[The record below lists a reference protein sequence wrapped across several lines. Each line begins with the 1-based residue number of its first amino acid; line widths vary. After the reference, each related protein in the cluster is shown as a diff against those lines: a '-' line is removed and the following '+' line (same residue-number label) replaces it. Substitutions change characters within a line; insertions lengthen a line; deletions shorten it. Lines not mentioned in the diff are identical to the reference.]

1 MSIKSIYEDYK
12 TIAVYGMSSN
22 PSKPSNFVPAF
33 LESVGYNIILINPT
47 AAEIDGKKAY
57 PKLMDIP
64 DKIEILDVFR
74 PSDLALGVVQEA
86 VERKKEK
93 GDIDVVWLQEGI
105 INDDAKKLAEENGI
119 AFVQDKCMLKEYKNL

>member
-33 LESVGYNIILINPT
+33 LESVGYNIIPINPT

-74 PSDLALGVVQEA
+74 PSDMALGVVQEA

-93 GDIDVVWLQEGI
+93 GDIYVVWLQEGI

-119 AFVQDKCMLKEYKNL
+119 EFVQNRCMLKEYKNL